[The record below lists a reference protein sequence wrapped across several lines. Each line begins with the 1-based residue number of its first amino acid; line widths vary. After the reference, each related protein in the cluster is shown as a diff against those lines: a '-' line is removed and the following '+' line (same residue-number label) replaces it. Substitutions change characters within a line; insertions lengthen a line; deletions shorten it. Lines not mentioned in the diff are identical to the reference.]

1 MQTLWLCS
9 YATSASVL
17 VLRISYMYMYKES
30 ECAWLQQEVK
40 AHLYSYNECGCS
52 NTGSKGSKQGE
63 GREGRGS
70 IAAIMSSS
78 RRVKHTLP

>member
-1 MQTLWLCS
+1 M
-9 YATSASVL
+9 
-17 VLRISYMYMYKES
+17 
-30 ECAWLQQEVK
+30 
-40 AHLYSYNECGCS
+40 HLYSYNECGCS
-52 NTGSKGSKQGE
+52 NTGNKGNKQGE